1 MIPQLSIAKYST
13 IHLLLEYHQM
23 KIISFLKLLYMT
35 FGVYV
40 FVVCYYRSGIYFYT
54 PEQEKAAKES
64 LENHQKAV
72 NRKIVTEI
80 LPA

>member
-1 MIPQLSIAKYST
+1 M
-13 IHLLLEYHQM
+13 
-23 KIISFLKLLYMT
+23 
-35 FGVYV
+35 
-40 FVVCYYRSGIYFYT
+40 

-80 LPA
+80 LLA